1 MFYLSTKSKGIY
13 YYYISIHLSPG
24 ILVFLTGQEEI
35 TTMAKTMQ
43 DIAKHAG
50 EGIFVS
56 PWKFRFQNKVCLVCL
71 VFHCKTDDGSRMTP
85 KRFFIE
91 KSLLL

>member
-1 MFYLSTKSKGIY
+1 
-13 YYYISIHLSPG
+13 
-24 ILVFLTGQEEI
+24 
-35 TTMAKTMQ
+35 MQ

-85 KRFFIE
+85 KRFYWKIIIIINMKLLSFIFTIKLLAQINIYKIQLVFWVKDSMPGE
-91 KSLLL
+91 K